1 MLVDGPGLAQR
12 SLQRVAMVVFHS
24 RRARARGSRRMIGAG
39 LTNCLG
45 ATLGGFIG
53 RGIPR
58 VLPDDFK
65 WRHEL
70 ARILVCRV
78 GTRGDARRREEER
91 ERQASGLGG
100 WTRRDDERRT
110 CPFGVGSARG
120 FHHTIQLYGT
130 VFTSFISY
138 FDPLGDRTDTPWIR
152 VWQMCEH
159 TWHERSLL
167 SGVSSGPKWLISSL
181 IHSGSLAFRILSVLT
196 VRRASPRFGLG
207 GRGQIVESYTLY
219 PMPNQLFIRF
229 GRSSPRSAVFFLVV
243 RPTGQYFILFHST
256 SSYFIIL
263 SKFIGSVQNHRCTR
277 TYCRSACPSLRLHG
291 PRKATDISPRRDLET
306 CWPSLLVRNAR
317 TALPQVAWKVRST
330 AC

>member
-24 RRARARGSRRMIGAG
+24 RRARARGSRQMIGAG

-78 GTRGDARRREEER
+78 GTRRDARRREEER

-100 WTRRDDERRT
+100 WTPRDDERRT

-167 SGVSSGPKWLISSL
+167 SGVDIVFNPFGVVGVSDSFCSEKSSCQSKVWTRGP
-181 IHSGSLAFRILSVLT
+181 
-196 VRRASPRFGLG
+196 
-207 GRGQIVESYTLY
+207 RGTRPIVEYTLY
-219 PMPNQLFIRF
+219 PMPNQLFNPFPRF
-229 GRSSPRSAVFFLVV
+229 PPRSAVFFLLV
-243 RPTGQYFILFHST
+243 RPLDSISFYFILLHPISLFFPNS
-256 SSYFIIL
+256 L
-263 SKFIGSVQNHRCTR
+263 VPSKFHRCTR
-277 TYCRSACPSLRLHG
+277 TYCPSACPSLRLHG

-306 CWPSLLVRNAR
+306 CWPSLLVRIVR
-317 TALPQVAWKVRST
+317 TALPQVAWLVRST